1 MPTSTL
7 TSKGQ
12 ITLPKQVREQLRLH
26 SGSRID
32 FVIEPSG
39 RVILKP
45 LNSDFRL
52 LKGIVRT
59 RHKRPVTIEE
69 MNESIA
75 KGFAGS

>member
-26 SGSRID
+26 TGSRID
-32 FVIEPSG
+32 FVIEPAG

-52 LKGIVRT
+52 LKGVVRV
-59 RHKRPVTIEE
+59 RHKRTVSIQE

-75 KGFAGS
+75 KGFSGT